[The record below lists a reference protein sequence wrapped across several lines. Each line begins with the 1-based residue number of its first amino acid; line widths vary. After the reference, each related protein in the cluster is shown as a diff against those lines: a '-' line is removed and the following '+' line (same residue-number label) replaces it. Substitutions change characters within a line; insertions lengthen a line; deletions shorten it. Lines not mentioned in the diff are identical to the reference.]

1 MSERLKHLHI
11 RVCLIL
17 LLVFNSIVGCH
28 HEEVHHAEI
37 PSFSAVRP
45 KFADAIVTQAYV
57 GQVRA
62 IQHIEIRALER
73 GYLESIHIDEG
84 EAVKQGDLLFQI
96 LPRLYKAELQRA
108 QAETALAEI
117 EFRNTK
123 QLADTKV
130 VSKSELSMAAARLE
144 KVKSALAIAE
154 AELEFTKFRAP
165 FDGIVGR
172 FFARQGSLL
181 EEGELLTTI
190 SDNHQMWV
198 YFNLS
203 ESEYLAYKSNMT
215 SRKPMEVRL
224 RMANGQLF
232 NRDGVVTA
240 IEADFNNETG
250 NIAFR
255 ATFDNPDGLLRHG
268 QTGNI
273 LVPTLLKDAVQIPQS
288 ATFEILDRRYVFVV
302 MPDNKLRMKE
312 IKVIAELPDI
322 FVIDKGLNKN
332 SKILL
337 EGLRKVKDGQEVAPR
352 LLSND
357 EVYAKLKVHSE

>member
-1 MSERLKHLHI
+1 MFEPLNSLRISVTSFL
-11 RVCLIL
+11 LIL
-17 LLVFNSIVGCH
+17 LTLMGCH
-28 HEEVHHAEI
+28 PEEIHNVEI
-37 PSFSAVRP
+37 PSFSVAKP
-45 KFADAIVTQAYV
+45 KFADAIITQEYV
-57 GQVRA
+57 GQIRA

-84 EAVKQGDLLFQI
+84 QAVKQGELLFQI
-96 LPRLYKAELQRA
+96 LPRLYKAELQKA
-108 QAETALAEI
+108 EAETSLAEI
-117 EFRNTK
+117 EFKNTK
-123 QLADTKV
+123 QLADSKV
-130 VSKSELSMAAARLE
+130 VSNSELSMAAARLE
-144 KVKSALAIAE
+144 KVKSALAIAQ

-203 ESEYLAYKSNMT
+203 ESEYLAYKNNVN
-215 SRKPMEVRL
+215 SRHSVEVKL

-232 NRDGVVTA
+232 NREGKVTA

-255 ATFDNPDGLLRHG
+255 ATFDNPEGLLRHG

-273 LVPTLLKDAVQIPQS
+273 LVPTLLKDALQIPQS

-302 MPDNKLRMKE
+302 MPDNKVRMKE
-312 IKVIAELPDI
+312 IKVIAELPDL
-322 FVIDKGLNKN
+322 FVIDKGLTKN

-337 EGLRKVKDGQEVAPR
+337 EGLRKVKDGQEIEPR
-352 LLSND
+352 VLKSS
-357 EVYAKLKVHSE
+357 EVYTNLKVHAE